1 MLCAPLGERVSL
13 SFAKLLP
20 LVQQIGNYLKLGA
33 DHYVDLRAAGDAANS
48 EVVAFFLLSKMSD
61 WEPKVG
67 GKNLLDDET
76 RAAAAR
82 FLAGVA
88 VNFSKD

>member
-1 MLCAPLGERVSL
+1 MTLSLPKLIPLI
-13 SFAKLLP
+13 
-20 LVQQIGNYLKLGA
+20 QQIGTYLKLGA
-33 DHYVDLRAAGDAANS
+33 DHYADLRAASDAANS

-61 WEPKVG
+61 WDPKVG
-67 GKNLLDDET
+67 GKTLLDDET